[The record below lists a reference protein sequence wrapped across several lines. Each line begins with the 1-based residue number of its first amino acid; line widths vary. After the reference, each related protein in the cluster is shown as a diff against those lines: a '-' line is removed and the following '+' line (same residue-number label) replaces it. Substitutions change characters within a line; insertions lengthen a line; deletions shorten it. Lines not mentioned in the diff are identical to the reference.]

1 MRTSPFLKPLFF
13 MVKSRFIGLF
23 FLFCT
28 TVSFAQ
34 IKNNETIVVK
44 DTSTIVLDTSKG
56 KKAKIAMKSVDD
68 FINNLAIK
76 GLNESRLNVSRTKVV
91 QWQIANF
98 NLINSEIQNA
108 NFILNEGLDYHDFAE
123 ELNLLI
129 KLKGETVE
137 GITIKRDKIQT
148 VRNLSTTYILLEE
161 LLKRTNNKLL
171 SIKDSNQSLN
181 TIQNTLDSL
190 TTNKKLYIAP
200 IDSIAKIN
208 YFQRLLF
215 MTKDLKVV
223 NNKMKNAIDSIQKL
237 QLMGEIFKFSLES
250 DIAATKRER
259 KAIYD
264 NSQIELSKTNN
275 NDGKITFQ
283 DNFEYSLGKGLLV
296 LLYYYINHNDALLLM
311 LLFALALTIYFRV
324 LKAKYKAAHLYNH
337 IQYPKQIFEYSF
349 LSSIVIVF
357 TISQFLL
364 PLPPFVF
371 SGILWGISAL
381 ALTIILRKS
390 ITTYWFRVWLLI
402 LALAITAMLDNLILR
417 YSKSEESF
425 ILFMNLCGI
434 LFGLFLL
441 FNRKKPNRHFVEK
454 TIYVAVIILVVF
466 EIVSLIYLLFGN
478 YNKSKMFMTN
488 GFFTVLIAYLM
499 VWTYYLINDV
509 KILSLY
515 LKETD
520 EEREILILDTNKKTE
535 TINYILIFGG
545 WAFLISRNTYFF
557 QSLVEPFEKILFQPR
572 SFGDFTFTYSSII
585 VFFVVLLIS
594 GFISHLVS
602 FLATETRALENRNRN
617 RKSGLGSWL
626 LLIRIGIISL
636 GIVIAFASVG
646 IPMDRLAL
654 IISALGVGIGFGLQT
669 LVNNLVSGLIIAFE
683 KPVNLDDVIE
693 VGGQSGKMKSIGIR
707 SSVVTTW
714 QGSDVIIP
722 NGDLLSNNLIN
733 WTLGSSKMRIDFSLG
748 VAYSSDL
755 EKVITVLKSVL
766 DNNHRVLK
774 NPEYLIQV
782 DNFSDSSI
790 DFLVKFWVHHFEIGW
805 EVKSDVLLAIN
816 KKFKENKI
824 EIPFPQQ
831 DIHIKT
837 TPKEKNI
844 LQKK

>member
-1 MRTSPFLKPLFF
+1 
-13 MVKSRFIGLF
+13 
-23 FLFCT
+23 
-28 TVSFAQ
+28 
-34 IKNNETIVVK
+34 
-44 DTSTIVLDTSKG
+44 
-56 KKAKIAMKSVDD
+56 
-68 FINNLAIK
+68 
-76 GLNESRLNVSRTKVV
+76 
-91 QWQIANF
+91 
-98 NLINSEIQNA
+98 
-108 NFILNEGLDYHDFAE
+108 
-123 ELNLLI
+123 
-129 KLKGETVE
+129 
-137 GITIKRDKIQT
+137 
-148 VRNLSTTYILLEE
+148 
-161 LLKRTNNKLL
+161 
-171 SIKDSNQSLN
+171 
-181 TIQNTLDSL
+181 
-190 TTNKKLYIAP
+190 
-200 IDSIAKIN
+200 
-208 YFQRLLF
+208 
-215 MTKDLKVV
+215 
-223 NNKMKNAIDSIQKL
+223 
-237 QLMGEIFKFSLES
+237 
-250 DIAATKRER
+250 
-259 KAIYD
+259 
-264 NSQIELSKTNN
+264 
-275 NDGKITFQ
+275 
-283 DNFEYSLGKGLLV
+283 
-296 LLYYYINHNDALLLM
+296 
-311 LLFALALTIYFRV
+311 
-324 LKAKYKAAHLYNH
+324 
-337 IQYPKQIFEYSF
+337 
-349 LSSIVIVF
+349 
-357 TISQFLL
+357 
-364 PLPPFVF
+364 
-371 SGILWGISAL
+371 
-381 ALTIILRKS
+381 
-390 ITTYWFRVWLLI
+390 
-402 LALAITAMLDNLILR
+402 
-417 YSKSEESF
+417 
-425 ILFMNLCGI
+425 MNLCGI

-454 TIYVAVIILVVF
+454 TIFVAVIILVIF
-466 EIVSLIYLLFGN
+466 EIVSLCYLLFGN

-488 GFFTVLIAYLM
+488 GFFTVLIAFLM

-545 WAFLISRNTYFF
+545 WFFLISRNTYFF

-572 SFGDFTFTYSSII
+572 SFGEFTFTYSSII

-594 GFISHLVS
+594 GFISHLIS
-602 FLATETRALENRNRN
+602 FLTTETRALENSNRN

-626 LLIRIGIISL
+626 LLIRIGVISL

-646 IPMDRLAL
+646 ISMDRLAL

-683 KPVNLDDVIE
+683 KPINLDDVIE

-755 EKVITVLKSVL
+755 EKVIAVLKSVL
-766 DNNHRVLK
+766 DNDQRVLK

-844 LQKK
+844 LPKNG